1 MGHERD
7 GAAGVCDEE
16 WRGLSEGLTLHNLPR
31 PAHRD
36 EDALDVPN
44 QPACAAGGSVKPGA

>member
-44 QPACAAGGSVKPGA
+44 QPARAAGGSVKPGA